1 MPTVNDP
8 NGNPQ
13 RVLDNGFALNYATT
27 MDMSSHAGN
36 EGQSY
41 SVVYN
46 LDPNVA
52 GDFLYIKNSSDK
64 MLRIYKI
71 KGYIITT
78 GGLFTIK
85 TGVTGTPTT
94 GIDLTP
100 VNALIGSGNLADG
113 TFNRNTSAASMAL
126 TGGNTFDILYHAGA
140 NAEKVWDFPAEIKL
154 EKNQTFVMA
163 NATDPTSVMIWTIY
177 FYYHELIE

>member
-1 MPTVNDP
+1 MPTINDP
-8 NGNPQ
+8 NGTPQ
-13 RVLDNGFALNYATT
+13 RINDKGFALNVCVTLPMPA
-27 MDMSSHAGN
+27 HAAD
-36 EGQSY
+36 EGDAY
-41 SVVYN
+41 SLVYN

-52 GDFLYIKNSSDK
+52 GDFLYIKNASD
-64 MLRIYKI
+64 MLLRIYKI

-78 GGLFTIK
+78 GGLFTLK

-100 VNALIGSGNLADG
+100 VNAKIGSGTLADG
-113 TFNRNTSAASMAL
+113 TFNRNTSGASMAL